1 MNTSTPK
8 TGLASVK
15 SKRGGRGAR
24 GGNKGIRGGHGRGA
38 PKKGGDNSGRG
49 SGRTI
54 SGPSDKGECS
64 GVQTKKACTKPLIS
78 DISNDEEDSN
88 VNKSFMNNSSDTES
102 SHSSDFGDLLKP
114 KKRRTHKWLLMFKAS
129 LNGVNLLCHFKMSLI
144 VNIAASKQINVNF
157 EIKMGYLVQAAMR
170 SEGRKYYGQWI

>member
-1 MNTSTPK
+1 MHFLIFRHDKSPIMETENWCWCMAPERQRHQDQK
-8 TGLASVK
+8 WWAFGLAK
-15 SKRGGRGAR
+15 MEYGRPWQVEMAR
-24 GGNKGIRGGHGRGA
+24 MEA
-38 PKKGGDNSGRG
+38 
-49 SGRTI
+49 
-54 SGPSDKGECS
+54 
-64 GVQTKKACTKPLIS
+64 
-78 DISNDEEDSN
+78 DSN

-170 SEGRKYYGQWI
+170 S

>member
-1 MNTSTPK
+1 MLLYIGAHQIFFLHNRLFNQNYFFPFTSIYCGKILNAKIT
-8 TGLASVK
+8 
-15 SKRGGRGAR
+15 
-24 GGNKGIRGGHGRGA
+24 
-38 PKKGGDNSGRG
+38 
-49 SGRTI
+49 
-54 SGPSDKGECS
+54 
-64 GVQTKKACTKPLIS
+64 
-78 DISNDEEDSN
+78 ND
-88 VNKSFMNNSSDTES
+88 NKSFMNNSSDTES

-144 VNIAASKQINVNF
+144 VNIAASKQININF